1 MPVGGKPPGR
11 RWLNAASWL
20 APACLRQRARR
31 LLNQT
36 WGTESRVLS
45 PQPGFR
51 QGAEAQ
57 LEPGPCAITLR
68 PASVLLRGEPHLA
81 AAQDSLRSTF
91 MGRIPFCPQ
100 DLTTQGRSRCY
111 DPHFTDG
118 QTGLPTWQ
126 GGPSDSQPSALSI
139 MMRLNRKKSG
149 TLVSGILNHH
159 V

>member
-36 WGTESRVLS
+36 WGTESRAWS

-57 LEPGPCAITLR
+57 LEPGPCAQ
-68 PASVLLRGEPHLA
+68 PVSSEGEPHLP
-81 AAQDSLRSTF
+81 AAQDSLQSTF
-91 MGRIPFCPQ
+91 MGRVPF
-100 DLTTQGRSRCY
+100 
-111 DPHFTDG
+111 
-118 QTGLPTWQ
+118 
-126 GGPSDSQPSALSI
+126 
-139 MMRLNRKKSG
+139 
-149 TLVSGILNHH
+149 
-159 V
+159 